1 VDSSNIDAPVRGI
14 GMRVNV
20 NFVKKESLTINVTKK
35 RYKKGNLKMRVNVK
49 KSVNKKFYGEEKMS
63 RNLWFGFGVD
73 KFRLGFTLV
82 ELLVVMAI
90 ISVLIGMLLPAI
102 QAAREAA
109 NRSQCQN
116 NLRQQSLAMHNHHD
130 TQGTLPYGWANL
142 GFVWS
147 GAILPYIE
155 QHALYETLVL
165 ADTGSTAAPFTYGI
179 GNWNMSQALW
189 DAGAASRETCTGPN
203 ARACSVI
210 IPTYICPN
218 FPHDIQKDNE
228 RILKRCQMSYLG
240 STGSWAAVDLRTQ
253 LGNTWIDGTT
263 VNYVKDQSISQMHKR
278 QNGLLFGFSQINF
291 DGIEKGLSNV
301 IIIGEVPTD
310 SSFGNNGAACDHWYI
325 GTPSSD
331 GFNSFLK
338 ANTSTRLNASEEGE
352 EYGNGGGEF
361 SEICG
366 SGYTPVNIRWKA
378 PTTHIVFMQQSFGS
392 YHPNGANFTRADG
405 SVFMINDNIDLNV
418 YRELFS
424 RFDK

>member
-1 VDSSNIDAPVRGI
+1 
-14 GMRVNV
+14 MR
-20 NFVKKESLTINVTKK
+20 IQ
-35 RYKKGNLKMRVNVK
+35 VNVK
-49 KSVNKKFYGEEKMS
+49 IGKNVKDAKEKLYVDAKKRKK
-63 RNLWFGFGVD
+63 LCFGVGVG
-73 KFRLGFTLV
+73 KSRLGFTLV

-90 ISVLIGMLLPAI
+90 IGVLIALLLPAI

-109 NRSQCQN
+109 NRLHCQN

-130 TQGTLPYGWANL
+130 TQWTLPYGWANL

-155 QHALYETLVL
+155 QQALYETLVL

-179 GNWNMSQALW
+179 GNWNMTDTIWNVSAENRVL
-189 DAGAASRETCTGPN
+189 CTGPN

-218 FPHDIQKDNE
+218 FPHDIQLNNE
-228 RILKRCQMSYLG
+228 RILSRCQMSYLG
-240 STGSWAAVDLRTQ
+240 STGSWAAVDVRTQ
-253 LGNTWIDGTT
+253 FGQTWIDGTT
-263 VNYVKDQSISQMHKR
+263 VNYVKDQSIAQIHRR

-291 DGIEKGLSNV
+291 SGIEKGLSNV

-310 SSFGNNGAACDHWYI
+310 ASFGNNGAACDHWYI

-331 GFNSFLK
+331 GFNSFVS
-338 ANTSTRLNASEEGE
+338 ATSATALNPAEVGA
-352 EYGNGGGEF
+352 EYGNGGSEF
-361 SEICG
+361 SEVCG

-378 PTTHIVFMQQSFGS
+378 PITHIVFMQQAFGS

-418 YRELFS
+418 YREQFS